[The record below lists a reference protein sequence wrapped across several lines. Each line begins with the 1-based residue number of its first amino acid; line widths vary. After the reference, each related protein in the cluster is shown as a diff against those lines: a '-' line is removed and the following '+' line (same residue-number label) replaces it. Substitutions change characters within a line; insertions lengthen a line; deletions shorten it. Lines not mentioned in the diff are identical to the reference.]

1 MESAIEAVLREYET
15 RSEAEHK
22 QMRAASWNEIL
33 AIRDR
38 MLLIVGREVGLL
50 LNMFVKELK
59 AQRILELGTSYGYST
74 ILLAE
79 AARQTGGKVISIDF
93 LEHKQSYAREK
104 LTMLGLLEQVE
115 LRHGDALEVL
125 KSVEGPIDFVLVD
138 LWKDLY
144 VPCLDLFYPKL
155 KPGAVIVADNMIFP
169 PSAQDD
175 ARAYRMAV
183 RAKPHM
189 QSMLL
194 PVGQGIEL
202 SRYVREMP
210 PHLL

>member
-1 MESAIEAVLREYET
+1 
-15 RSEAEHK
+15 
-22 QMRAASWNEIL
+22 
-33 AIRDR
+33 
-38 MLLIVGREVGLL
+38 
-50 LNMFVKELK
+50 
-59 AQRILELGTSYGYST
+59 
-74 ILLAE
+74 
-79 AARQTGGKVISIDF
+79 
-93 LEHKQSYAREK
+93 
-104 LTMLGLLEQVE
+104 LLEQVE

-125 KSVEGPIDFVLVD
+125 KAVEGSIDFVLVD

-175 ARAYRMAV
+175 ARGYRMAV

-194 PVGQGIEL
+194 PIGQGIEL
-202 SRYVREMP
+202 SRYVKDMP

>member
-1 MESAIEAVLREYET
+1 
-15 RSEAEHK
+15 
-22 QMRAASWNEIL
+22 
-33 AIRDR
+33 

-79 AARQTGGKVISIDF
+79 AARQTGGKVISIDL

-104 LTMLGLLEQVE
+104 LATLGLLEQVE

-175 ARAYRMAV
+175 ARAYRTAV
-183 RAKPHM
+183 RAKPFM
-189 QSMLL
+189 QSMML

-202 SRYVREMP
+202 SRYVKDMP

>member
-15 RSEAEHK
+15 RSEAEHR
-22 QMRAASWNEIL
+22 QMRAASWDEIL

-93 LEHKQSYAREK
+93 LEHKQSYARDK
-104 LTMLGLLEQVE
+104 LKMLGLLEQVE

-125 KSVEGPIDFVLVD
+125 KAVEGSIDFVLVD

-175 ARAYRMAV
+175 ARGYRMAV
-183 RAKPHM
+183 RANPHM

-194 PVGQGIEL
+194 PVGQGIQL
-202 SRYVREMP
+202 SRYVKDMP